1 MGLTLIWM
9 TRLVLD
15 DAQWRGV
22 ISCICELAESYEV
35 LLKHIVK
42 DDRSGLRFGHSPIDK
57 RIQSWGLFCN
67 GRGMNNNGFLTLAD
81 EKGELI
87 GGKYSF
93 AGVQKFS
100 LTLQMEM
107 VTRGNSSLLEQFI
120 HVERKIR
127 RRSCGRDDLVT
138 LTKAGSEGF
147 LFEFSS

>member
-1 MGLTLIWM
+1 MGLTLSWM
-9 TRLVLD
+9 TRLVLGN
-15 DAQWRGV
+15 AQWRGV

-35 LLKHIVK
+35 LLKHIIK
-42 DDRSGLRFGHSPIDK
+42 DDRSCLRFGHSPIDK
-57 RIQSWGLFCN
+57 RIQSRGLVCN
-67 GRGMNNNGFLTLAD
+67 SRGMNNNGFLTHTD
-81 EKGELI
+81 EKGKLI

-107 VTRGNSSLLEQFI
+107 VMRGNSSLLEQFI

-138 LTKAGSEGF
+138 LTKADSEGF
-147 LFEFSS
+147 SFEFSS